1 MHSDVFIDTFE
12 NGNVHIDYS
21 DEMGQSLLNW
31 ACAFGTTEMVE
42 YLCARGADVNMG
54 VRSSSLHY
62 AACFGRPDIVRVLLR
77 YNANPHLQDEEG
89 KLPIDKAREKSN
101 DNNHQEVVQILSVAG
116 RHGHTD
122 TASVTLIHADCYRS
136 SIEESENKLSEES
149 LNPEIQMIFL
159 EKLMPVI
166 LNIFKD
172 TLNSNVKY
180 RCSVLMGQRSL
191 TTMSRSGDTRCLC

>member
-1 MHSDVFIDTFE
+1 MFQDKDSSFSCLKANVFIDTFE

-42 YLCARGADVNMG
+42 YLCSRGADVNMG

-101 DNNHQEVVQILSVAG
+101 DNNHQEVVQILSVA
-116 RHGHTD
+116 
-122 TASVTLIHADCYRS
+122 DCYRS
-136 SIEESENKLSEES
+136 SIEESEGKFCEEL

-159 EKLMPVI
+159 EKLMPII

-180 RCSVLMGQRSL
+180 
-191 TTMSRSGDTRCLC
+191 